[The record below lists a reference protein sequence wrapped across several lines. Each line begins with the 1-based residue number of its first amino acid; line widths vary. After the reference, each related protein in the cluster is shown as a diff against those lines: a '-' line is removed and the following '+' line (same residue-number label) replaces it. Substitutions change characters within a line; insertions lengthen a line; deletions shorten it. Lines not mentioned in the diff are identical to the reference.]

1 MRILITNDDGI
12 HAPGL
17 KVAEKI
23 ARALTDDVWIV
34 APETEQSGASHSLTI
49 SAPLRMRQVEEK
61 RFAISG
67 TPTDCV
73 LMAMAELFKDARPDL
88 LISGVNRGSNV
99 ADDVTYS
106 GTIAGAMEGTVLGI
120 PSIALSQAYKSRSG
134 QPPHWETSLQFAPDI
149 IRRVLAEGMPRDVL
163 INVNFPDCAPA
174 EVKRIAVTSQGRRRQ
189 ERLHIDKRTD
199 GRGNPYYWI
208 AYVRQNF
215 TKAADGSDLAALDE
229 RCIAVTPLKLD
240 LTDEPTVTKFAKLFE

>member
-1 MRILITNDDGI
+1 MR
-12 HAPGL
+12 
-17 KVAEKI
+17 
-23 ARALTDDVWIV
+23 
-34 APETEQSGASHSLTI
+34 
-49 SAPLRMRQVEEK
+49 
-61 RFAISG
+61 G

-73 LMAMAELFKDARPDL
+73 IMAARHLLNGDNPDL
-88 LISGVNRGSNV
+88 VLSGVNRGRNL
-99 ADDVTYS
+99 ADDMTYS
-106 GTIAGAMEGTVLGI
+106 GTVAGAMEGTVLGI

-149 IRRVLAEGMPRDVL
+149 IRRVLAEGMPGDVL
-163 INVNFPDCAPA
+163 INVNFPDCAPG
-174 EVKRIAVTSQGRRRQ
+174 EVKRIAVTRQGRRRQ

-215 TKAADGSDLAALDE
+215 VKAPDGSDLAALDE

-240 LTDEPTVTKFAKLFE
+240 LTDEPTVTKFAKLFEIPALSSSAQADDPVITANDGDYWMLRLRGA

>member
-1 MRILITNDDGI
+1 VI
-12 HAPGL
+12 
-17 KVAEKI
+17 
-23 ARALTDDVWIV
+23 
-34 APETEQSGASHSLTI
+34 
-49 SAPLRMRQVEEK
+49 
-61 RFAISG
+61 
-67 TPTDCV
+67 
-73 LMAMAELFKDARPDL
+73 
-88 LISGVNRGSNV
+88 
-99 ADDVTYS
+99 YS
-106 GTIAGAMEGTVLGI
+106 GTIAGAMEGTVIGI

-163 INVNFPDCAPA
+163 INVNFPDCAPG
-174 EVKRIAVTSQGRRRQ
+174 EVKGIAVTSQGRRRQ

-215 TKAADGSDLAALDE
+215 AKAPDGSDLAALDE
-229 RCIAVTPLKLD
+229 RCIAVTPLRLD

>member
-1 MRILITNDDGI
+1 VI
-12 HAPGL
+12 
-17 KVAEKI
+17 
-23 ARALTDDVWIV
+23 
-34 APETEQSGASHSLTI
+34 
-49 SAPLRMRQVEEK
+49 
-61 RFAISG
+61 
-67 TPTDCV
+67 
-73 LMAMAELFKDARPDL
+73 
-88 LISGVNRGSNV
+88 
-99 ADDVTYS
+99 YS

-120 PSIALSQAYKSRSG
+120 PSVALSQSYKSRSG

-149 IRRVLAEGMPRDVL
+149 IRRVLAEGMPSDVL
-163 INVNFPDCAPA
+163 INVNFPDCAPG

-215 TKAADGSDLAALDE
+215 AKAPSGSDLAALDE

-240 LTDEPTVTKFAKLFE
+240 LTDEATVTKFAQLFE